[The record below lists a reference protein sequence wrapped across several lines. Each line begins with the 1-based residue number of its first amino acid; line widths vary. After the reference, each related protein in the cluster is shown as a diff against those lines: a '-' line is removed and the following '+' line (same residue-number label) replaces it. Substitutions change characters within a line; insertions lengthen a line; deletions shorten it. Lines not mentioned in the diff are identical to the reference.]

1 MNKLAL
7 SIQHNGVSVRSSD
20 DGEMLNLT
28 DMWKACGSDPNKKP
42 AHWLQ
47 SDAAKSFVEFLEE
60 TLNVRQEHFDL
71 VRSDRG
77 GKAPG
82 TWAHWQIGMAYAK
95 YLSHEFHAKCNA
107 IVRAFM
113 EGKLV
118 GELSPRDRFLERV
131 VLSLPKYREKQW
143 NPDVIRMIAQML
155 RQPEKSSTGRAPV
168 WLGSVTARLSKMR
181 FGKDVHLAIK
191 ELAEGSGARH
201 YEHMSDETIQV
212 LRELQNMVIFS
223 ASQHGTWDEAIRSIQ
238 RYCDFTNGLG
248 SQLPLPGGNVCSCGH
263 SLDGHARFCP
273 ECGQK
278 VREAA

>member
-1 MNKLAL
+1 MNNLAL
-7 SIQHNGVSVRSSD
+7 SIEHNGITVRSSD
-20 DGEMLNLT
+20 NGEMLNLT
-28 DMWKACGSDPNKKP
+28 DMWKACGSDPSKRPVDWQRKEG
-42 AHWLQ
+42 
-47 SDAAKSFVEFLEE
+47 AAFIEFIGENIKVP
-60 TLNVRQEHFDL
+60 TEHLFQTEKG
-71 VRSDRG
+71 RNGS
-77 GKAPG
+77 
-82 TWAHWQIGMAYAK
+82 TSAHWQIAMAYAK

-118 GELSPRDRFLERV
+118 GELSPKEKFLERL
-131 VLSLPKYREKQW
+131 VLSLPKSREKQW
-143 NPDVIRMIAQML
+143 NPDVIRLIAQML

-181 FGKDVHLAIK
+181 FGKDVHQAIK

-201 YEHMSDETIQV
+201 YEHMSDETIHM

-223 ASQHGTWDEAIRSIQ
+223 ASQHGTWDDAMRSIQ
-238 RYCDFTNGLG
+238 KYCDFTNGLG
-248 SQLPLPGGNVCSCGH
+248 AQLALPGGNVCSCGH